1 MTTSKGLTIV
11 VALLAGGT
19 SLALIGFLAAPQII
33 ARQTSA
39 PKSAPTAQ
47 RFRSADQLVSEIG
60 QAGASGTVASPVAP
74 VQEAQPTPTPSTGP
88 ANGSVE
94 NSMGAATSAIPPCD
108 KPDGLGL
115 SRIVQIDTTGG
126 SRFGLIQHPEGH
138 DFLRDKEV
146 VLTFDDGP
154 RPGSTEAVLKALAD
168 ECLRATF
175 FEVGQMASR
184 HPEVTKQ
191 VIDAGMTVGTH
202 TWSHKD
208 LARIPYEKAE
218 QEIEMAN
225 STLSA
230 AAGGKIAPFFRFP
243 YLAQPPR
250 ILSYLAER
258 NIAIFSG
265 DIDSGDYTMHKP
277 EPVVDSVMSQLEK
290 RGKGIVLMHDIH
302 PNTADALPELLR
314 QLKVAGFKVVHMAPK
329 EQLITI
335 AKYDEMLDHRRNVSS
350 SAQPVSATARGHD
363 AAMQHRSMYMY
374 MYVPPQGRGTHAHK
388 KAAPTTGT
396 TGPN

>member
-1 MTTSKGLTIV
+1 MVMTVTTLKNLAV
-11 VALLAGGT
+11 VAALLAGGAA
-19 SLALIGFLAAPQII
+19 LAMIGFLTRQQII
-33 ARQTSA
+33 ARQAAA
-39 PKSAPTAQ
+39 PESVPTAQ
-47 RFRSADQLVSEIG
+47 HSRPADQLVSEIT
-60 QAGASGTVASPVAP
+60 QAGVSGTLASPVAT
-74 VQEAQPTPTPSTGP
+74 VQEAQPTPTPYIGP
-88 ANGSVE
+88 AQNGSAE
-94 NSMGAATSAIPPCD
+94 NPVGPTTSTIPPCD

-126 SRFGLIQHPEGH
+126 PQFGSIQHPEGY

-175 FEVGQMASR
+175 FEVGQMASW

-191 VIDAGMTVGTH
+191 VIDAGMTIGTH

-208 LARIPYEKAE
+208 LARIPDEKAE

-225 STLSA
+225 SAVSA
-230 AAGGKIAPFFRFP
+230 AAGGKISPFFRFP

-258 NIAIFSG
+258 DIAIFSG
-265 DIDSGDYTMHKP
+265 DIDSRDYTMHKP

-302 PNTADALPELLR
+302 PNTAEALPELLR
-314 QLKVAGFKVVHMAPK
+314 QLKLAGFKVVHMVPK
-329 EQLITI
+329 EQLTTI
-335 AKYDEMLDHRRNVSS
+335 AKYDEMLDHRKNVSS
-350 SAQPVSATARGHD
+350 SAEPVSATAHD
-363 AAMQHRSMYMY
+363 AAIQHHSMYMY
-374 MYVPPQGRGTHAHK
+374 APAQGHSTHK
-388 KAAPTTGT
+388 EGAPTTGT
-396 TGPN
+396 TGAN

>member
-1 MTTSKGLTIV
+1 MVMTVTTLKNLAVV
-11 VALLAGGT
+11 VALLAGGA
-19 SLALIGFLAAPQII
+19 ALTRIGFLTRQQII
-33 ARQTSA
+33 ARQASA
-39 PKSAPTAQ
+39 PESAPTAQ
-47 RFRSADQLVSEIG
+47 HFTPADEIS
-60 QAGASGTVASPVAP
+60 QVGASVTGAPPVVTA
-74 VQEAQPTPTPSTGP
+74 QEAQPVSTPSAGQ
-88 ANGSVE
+88 AQNGSAE
-94 NSMGAATSAIPPCD
+94 NPVGPTTSAIPHCD

-126 SRFGLIQHPEGH
+126 PRFGLIQHPEGY

-154 RPGSTEAVLKALAD
+154 RPGSTEAVVKALAD

-175 FEVGQMASR
+175 FEVGQMASW

-208 LARIPYEKAE
+208 LARIPDEKAE

-225 STLSA
+225 SAVSA

-258 NIAIFSG
+258 NIATFSG
-265 DIDSGDYTMHKP
+265 DIDSRDYTMHKP
-277 EPVVDSVMSQLEK
+277 EPVVDSVMGQLEK

-302 PNTADALPELLR
+302 PNTAEALPELLR
-314 QLKVAGFKVVHMAPK
+314 QLKLAGFKVVHMVPK
-329 EQLITI
+329 EQLTTI
-335 AKYDEMLDHRRNVSS
+335 AKYDDMLDHRRNVSS
-350 SAQPVSATARGHD
+350 SAHAGSAIAAGHD
-363 AAMQHRSMYMY
+363 AAMQHHSIY
-374 MYVPPQGRGTHAHK
+374 MYVPAQGRKG
-388 KAAPTTGT
+388 APMTGT
-396 TGPN
+396 IGAH

>member
-1 MTTSKGLTIV
+1 MTVTTLKNVAIV
-11 VALLAGGT
+11 VALLASGAALAMIGLLT
-19 SLALIGFLAAPQII
+19 SQQII

-39 PKSAPTAQ
+39 PESAPTAQ
-47 RFRSADQLVSEIG
+47 HSTPADQLVSEIG
-60 QAGASGTVASPVAP
+60 QAGTSGTVTAPVDP

-88 ANGSVE
+88 AQNGSAE
-94 NSMGAATSAIPPCD
+94 NSMVSSTSAIPPCD

-126 SRFGLIQHPEGH
+126 PQFGVIQHPEGY

-175 FEVGQMASR
+175 FEVGQNASW
-184 HPEVTKQ
+184 HPEITKQ
-191 VIDAGMTVGTH
+191 VIDGGMTVGTH

-208 LARIPYEKAE
+208 LARIPDEKAE

-225 STLSA
+225 SAVSA

-250 ILSYLAER
+250 IFSYLAER

-265 DIDSGDYTMHKP
+265 DIDSRDYTMHKP
-277 EPVVDSVMSQLEK
+277 ERVVDSVMSQLESGA
-290 RGKGIVLMHDIH
+290 RVLSSCTIYT
-302 PNTADALPELLR
+302 PTLPKLC
-314 QLKVAGFKVVHMAPK
+314 QNCSG
-329 EQLITI
+329 
-335 AKYDEMLDHRRNVSS
+335 S
-350 SAQPVSATARGHD
+350 
-363 AAMQHRSMYMY
+363 
-374 MYVPPQGRGTHAHK
+374 
-388 KAAPTTGT
+388 
-396 TGPN
+396 

>member
-1 MTTSKGLTIV
+1 MTVTTLKNLTIV
-11 VALLAGGT
+11 AALLAGGT
-19 SLALIGFLAAPQII
+19 SLALIGFLAAPQIV

-39 PKSAPTAQ
+39 PESAPTAPTPANQ
-47 RFRSADQLVSEIG
+47 HVSEIDRT
-60 QAGASGTVASPVAP
+60 GASGSVALPVAT
-74 VQEAQPTPTPSTGP
+74 VQEAQHTSTPSTDP
-88 ANGSVE
+88 AQNGSAQ
-94 NSMGAATSAIPPCD
+94 NSTRPTTTSAIPPCD

-115 SRIVQIDTTGG
+115 SRIIQIDTTGG
-126 SRFGLIQHPEGH
+126 PRFGLIQHPEGY

-175 FEVGQMASR
+175 FEVGQMASW

-218 QEIEMAN
+218 REIEMAN
-225 STLSA
+225 SAVSA

-243 YLAQPPR
+243 YLAQAPR
-250 ILSYLAER
+250 ILLYLAER
-258 NIAIFSG
+258 NTAIFSG
-265 DIDSGDYTMHKP
+265 DIDSRDYTMHKP

-302 PNTADALPELLR
+302 PNTAEALPELLR
-314 QLKVAGFKVVHMAPK
+314 RLKVAGFKVVHMVPT
-329 EQLITI
+329 EQLTTI

-350 SAQPVSATARGHD
+350 GTQPVSATARGD
-363 AAMQHRSMYMY
+363 AATHHGIY
-374 MYVPPQGRGTHAHK
+374 MYVPAQGRKG
-388 KAAPTTGT
+388 APTTGT
-396 TGPN
+396 TGAH